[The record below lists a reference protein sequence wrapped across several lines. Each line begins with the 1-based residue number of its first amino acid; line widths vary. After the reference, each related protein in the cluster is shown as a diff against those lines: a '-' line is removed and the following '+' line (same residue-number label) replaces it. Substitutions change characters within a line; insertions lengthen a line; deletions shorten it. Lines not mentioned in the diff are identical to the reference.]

1 MDLSEV
7 SNTQGGF
14 CIALSL
20 PDTWDIL
27 EQQEVMGEEHDAQE
41 NLGFLKLD
49 AQKLGRANTKV
60 LCTKN
65 IYQTCNGPGDIAFN
79 HEFQKLS

>member
-1 MDLSEV
+1 
-7 SNTQGGF
+7 
-14 CIALSL
+14 
-20 PDTWDIL
+20 
-27 EQQEVMGEEHDAQE
+27 MGEEHDAQE